1 MARAAMTTPTE
12 IPALAPVP
20 RPEESLAVTGGR
32 VLFVADA
39 AAAAAVPVD
48 VGLLLGVTELGRL
61 VAEVELE
68 LNVLVNVVAVCATT
82 VVDAVLEALLVLL
95 DEAASLITK

>member
-1 MARAAMTTPTE
+1 MMTPTE
-12 IPALAPVP
+12 IPALAPVL

-32 VLFVADA
+32 VLFFADV

-48 VGLLLGVTELGRL
+48 VGLLLGVIELGRL

-68 LNVLVNVVAVCATT
+68 LNVLVNVVAGCATT
-82 VVDAVLEALLVLL
+82 VVDAALETLLLL